1 MLYKWIAAYL
11 LTRIDVT
18 ALIGDRYGVVNA
30 AQTDKHPYLTYQL
43 ISHQDGESLDGID
56 GLNSARIQFDIYSLD
71 PDEALRI
78 AEMLCGDKDNSGLN
92 RYSGTHA
99 GITVQTVIRNDMQDL
114 SETPLFGESDGPF
127 RRQIDFTF
135 WYEEK
140 L

>member
-1 MLYKWIAAYL
+1 MLYKWIVAYL
-11 LTRIDVT
+11 LTRTDVT

-43 ISHQDGESLDGID
+43 ISHQDGQSLDGID
-56 GLNSARIQFDIYSLD
+56 GLCSARIQFDIYADD

-78 AEMLCGDKDNSGLN
+78 AELLAGDKDNPGLN
-92 RYSGTHA
+92 RYSGVHA
-99 GITVQTVIRNDMQDL
+99 GIAVQSIFRDDMQDF
-114 SETPLFGESDGPF
+114 SESPLFGESDGPF
-127 RRQIDFTF
+127 RRLTDYIF